1 MRKVFIL
8 SLLMVISFL
17 NASYLVDV
25 YHRDYGVIDRTVLV
39 FDTKPQ
45 YKIFTNESNIQINL
59 QECRKNISLK
69 KLAIPNSKV
78 LTSYD
83 YIASEDQVTAM
94 IDINIS
100 RLPVTS
106 ETYKVNIMEL
116 QEDVFKLV
124 LDIFILANPQSLFE
138 LTSYA
143 SFYKTTGYFKLAEE
157 YEKLVVNFKDKIKQ
171 QENATVQSKQIVNS
185 KKQTK
190 VIYII
195 QSLIQKFNTEFTF
208 KIVGIALVSLFLLFV
223 VIFILSPKK
232 ASKIDLNKKLI
243 RPTDGFADDTFME
256 KVARKL
262 AAKDWKVEEIAK
274 ELELPLEKVKKII
287 DLENK

>member
-1 MRKVFIL
+1 MRRVFIL

-17 NASYLVDV
+17 NASHLVDV
-25 YHRDYGVIDRTVLV
+25 YHRDYGVVDRTVLV

-59 QECRKNISLK
+59 QGCRKNISLK
-69 KLAIPNSKV
+69 KLAILNNKV
-78 LTSYD
+78 LTGYD
-83 YIASEDQVTAM
+83 YIVSEDQVTAM
-94 IDINIS
+94 IDINTS
-100 RLPVTS
+100 QLPITG

-157 YEKLVVNFKDKIKQ
+157 YDKLVIDFKDKIKQ
-171 QENATVQSKQIVNS
+171 QENATVQSKQIVNP

-190 VIYII
+190 VINNI
-195 QSLIQKFNTEFTF
+195 QSLIQKFNTEFAF
-208 KIVGIALVSLFLLFV
+208 KILGIALFSIFLLIV

-232 ASKIDLNKKLI
+232 DSKIDLNKKLI

-274 ELELPLEKVKKII
+274 ELELPLEKVQKII